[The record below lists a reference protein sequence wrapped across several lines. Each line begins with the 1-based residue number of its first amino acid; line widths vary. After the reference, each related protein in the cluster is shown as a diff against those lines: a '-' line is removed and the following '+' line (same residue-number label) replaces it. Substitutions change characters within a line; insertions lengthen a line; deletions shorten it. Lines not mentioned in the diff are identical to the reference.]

1 MSMSICHLDIWD
13 VVKGK
18 NMWLFLGNVEVSFK
32 FMCVH
37 YHEHIVIDGFLMG
50 QWVGYK
56 HNEEGLLL
64 IIETN

>member
-1 MSMSICHLDIWD
+1 